1 MRVKQTCKITG
12 SIKAVRSSNKKI
24 VTVSKSGKIA
34 ARKTG
39 TATVTITFKNKTQK
53 IIKVKVQKGIVK
65 TTSLRLNRKS
75 VTLARRGKKFQLKVT
90 VAPITSQQKVTYTS
104 SNPKVAIVNKKGKIT
119 ARKKGTAII
128 TVRSGSKKARCKVR
142 VKK

>member
-1 MRVKQTCKITG
+1 MRVKQTCKISDRHQTCE
-12 SIKAVRSSNKKI
+12 IFQQKI

-34 ARKTG
+34 ARKPG

-53 IIKVKVQKGIVK
+53 NHKSKSAKRYRKNHFSASEQKVGYF
-65 TTSLRLNRKS
+65 
-75 VTLARRGKKFQLKVT
+75 ARRGKKFQLKVT
-90 VAPITSQQKVTYTS
+90 GAPITSQQNVTYTS
-104 SNPKVAIVNKKGKIT
+104 SNPKVATVNKKGKIT
-119 ARKKGTAII
+119 ARKGTAII